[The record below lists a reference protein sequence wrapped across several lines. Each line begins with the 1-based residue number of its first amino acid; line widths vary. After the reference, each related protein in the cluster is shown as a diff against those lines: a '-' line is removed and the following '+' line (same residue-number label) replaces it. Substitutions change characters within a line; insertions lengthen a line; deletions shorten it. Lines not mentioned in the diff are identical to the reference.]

1 MGTPPASLTSHTG
14 PSGYGVRM
22 SMTPRGPLPAGVYW
36 RRRALVLLVA
46 VILVLFLVKLIG
58 GGSDAE
64 SDEDDAAT
72 QVAATHDPEVTTSAG
87 PTATGTADAAPKPRR
102 TKTPLAE
109 PDGPCDPAD
118 VKIGLAT
125 RRVANDGDVEL
136 VLALTGNEAA
146 CTFTVSPDTVAL
158 KIVSGSDNIWY
169 GQHCPDTIPTADV
182 VVRSAVEAKVR
193 MTWNGRRSAPECSRN
208 TDWALPGSYHLIA
221 AAFGGDPVDTQFE
234 LTRPGPVTVTVTPTP
249 EQKKQD

>member
-1 MGTPPASLTSHTG
+1 M
-14 PSGYGVRM
+14 SG
-22 SMTPRGPLPAGVYW
+22 MTPRGPLPAGVYW

-64 SDEDDAAT
+64 SDKDDAAT
-72 QVAATHDPEVTTSAG
+72 QVAATHDPEVTTSAA
-87 PTATGTADAAPKPRR
+87 PTSTGGAKPTTGSKPRK
-102 TKTPLAE
+102 TKQPLAE
-109 PDGPCDPAD
+109 PDGPCDAAD

-125 RRVANDGDVEL
+125 QRVANDGDVEL
-136 VLALTGNEAA
+136 VLALTGSEAA
-146 CTFTVSPDTVAL
+146 CTFTVSPDSVAL
-158 KIVSGSDNIWY
+158 KITSGPDNIWY

-182 VVRSAVEAKVR
+182 VVRSAVAAKVR
-193 MTWNGRRSAPECSRN
+193 MTWNGRRSDPECSRN
-208 TDWALPGSYHLIA
+208 TDWALPGSYHLVA

-234 LTRPGPVTVTVTPTP
+234 LTRPGPITVTKTAQP

>member
-1 MGTPPASLTSHTG
+1 M
-14 PSGYGVRM
+14 SG
-22 SMTPRGPLPAGVYW
+22 MTPRGPLPAGVYW
-36 RRRALVLLVA
+36 RRRALVLLVV

-64 SDEDDAAT
+64 SDNDDAAT
-72 QVAATHDPEVTTSAG
+72 QVAATRDPEVTTSAAPATTG
-87 PTATGTADAAPKPRR
+87 AAEATGSKPRK
-102 TKTPLAE
+102 TKTPLAQ
-109 PDGPCDPAD
+109 PDGPCDPAE
-118 VKIGLAT
+118 VRIGLAT
-125 RRVANDGDVEL
+125 ERVANDGRVEL
-136 VLALTGNEAA
+136 VLALTGSEAA

-158 KIVSGSDNIWY
+158 KIVSGADNIWY

-182 VVRSAVEAKVR
+182 VVRSAVGAKVR
-193 MTWNGRRSAPECSRN
+193 MTWDGRRSDPDCSRD

-249 EQKKQD
+249 KQKKQD

>member
-1 MGTPPASLTSHTG
+1 M
-14 PSGYGVRM
+14 SG
-22 SMTPRGPLPAGVYW
+22 MTPRGPLPAGVYW

-58 GGSDAE
+58 GSSDAE
-64 SDEDDAAT
+64 SDKDDAAAS
-72 QVAATHDPEVTTSAG
+72 VAATREPEATTTAA
-87 PTATGTADAAPKPRR
+87 PTTTGKANATGSKSRR

-109 PDGPCDPAD
+109 PDGPCDAAD

-125 RRVANDGDVEL
+125 QRVANDGRVEL
-136 VLALTGNEAA
+136 VLALTGSDAA
-146 CTFTVSPDTVAL
+146 CTFTVSPDSVAL
-158 KIVSGSDNIWY
+158 KITSGRDNIWY
-169 GQHCPDTIPTADV
+169 GQHCPASIPTADV
-182 VVRSAVEAKVR
+182 VVRSAVAAKVP
-193 MTWNGRRSAPECSRN
+193 MTWNGRRSDPECSRD

-234 LTRPGPVTVTVTPTP
+234 LTRPGPITVTKTAEP